1 MNAELRS
8 TFLQTDLMPDTWNT
22 FESVQ
27 FVSTEIETYVR
38 NYSFPSRISQLIRLQ
53 WIVIVP
59 VLHEFQQKFLIF
71 DSHVTA
77 NRKFGYIRSFFS
89 SHCTFLWPWV
99 PFWQRQ
105 RPYSTGPKS
114 FSGTHFIFSSPVSST
129 QELTSITRSIDTHCP
144 STKQPKWKPSLKS
157 PTSPPSVPKNG
168 RSSICRNVPLYH
180 IA

>member
-8 TFLQTDLMPDTWNT
+8 TFLQTHLMPDTWNT

-38 NYSFPSRISQLIRLQ
+38 NYSLPSRISQLIWLQ
-53 WIVIVP
+53 WIVILP

-89 SHCTFLWPWV
+89 SHCITSSKWSWHERTRRDRHRITVHHAELE
-99 PFWQRQ
+99 R
-105 RPYSTGPKS
+105 RRCTGNRRH
-114 FSGTHFIFSSPVSST
+114 GADEPV
-129 QELTSITRSIDTHCP
+129 Q
-144 STKQPKWKPSLKS
+144 
-157 PTSPPSVPKNG
+157 
-168 RSSICRNVPLYH
+168 
-180 IA
+180 

>member
-38 NYSFPSRISQLIRLQ
+38 NYSLPSRISQLIRFQ
-53 WIVIVP
+53 WIVILP

-105 RPYSTGPKS
+105 RPLFDWAVILLRHPFHLQLPRILNPGANE
-114 FSGTHFIFSSPVSST
+114 H
-129 QELTSITRSIDTHCP
+129 H
-144 STKQPKWKPSLKS
+144 SL
-157 PTSPPSVPKNG
+157 N
-168 RSSICRNVPLYH
+168 
-180 IA
+180 

>member
-38 NYSFPSRISQLIRLQ
+38 NYSLPSRISQLIRLQ

-89 SHCTFLWPWV
+89 SHCTFLWPCV
-99 PFWQRQ
+99 PFG
-105 RPYSTGPKS
+105 ST
-114 FSGTHFIFSSPVSST
+114 
-129 QELTSITRSIDTHCP
+129 
-144 STKQPKWKPSLKS
+144 
-157 PTSPPSVPKNG
+157 SVPIRLGQNPSPAPISSSAPPYPQP
-168 RSSICRNVPLYH
+168 RS
-180 IA
+180 